1 MVIREKLRIKKR
13 RTALHFNLF
22 NHKKNALKMAKNV
35 FNKTGFKNG
44 KRVNDDGTITYINNI
59 NRFKSIIEE
68 SLESVK
74 EQGAK
79 LDEGFQEAI
88 NILEK
93 HTKKKIT
100 TFKEF
105 TDEIQ
110 KIKSYEDIN
119 NLTIGELF
127 NDIKNLPPIIREALK
142 TFPMSGHLIDAKL
155 KTTKSEINEIIP
167 RIELSQFED
176 RVVNSLIKSLY
187 LKSDKDKK
195 SETYYLG
202 NGEIRIAKNGNLI
215 AQLIIKPQELYK
227 EITGKKR
234 PNGKDIKEIR
244 EALNNL
250 SSKKYPI
257 EYRKKIDKEFIVEK
271 NSQPLLSFSS
281 LARFNEKENSKYVK
295 GNNDVF
301 TKKEDFI
308 ISFNP
313 IFIDQIKTKFVLF
326 PTDLED
332 KISLASPKRVKTAT
346 NNLRDYLLRGF
357 SNKKYSQQIYKNKL
371 EDVLNISH
379 QRKARREALLNEAL
393 EVCVKVELL
402 ENYSITTTSKGEK
415 FIFKLNPNFVK

>member
-1 MVIREKLRIKKR
+1 
-13 RTALHFNLF
+13 
-22 NHKKNALKMAKNV
+22 MAKNV

-142 TFPMSGHLIDAKL
+142 NYPISGHFIDAKL
-155 KTTKSEINEIIP
+155 
-167 RIELSQFED
+167 RISKDNIKDIVPKIKLSQFED
-176 RVVNSLIKSLY
+176 KVVTGLIKSLY
-187 LKSDKDKK
+187 ISSNKNRKDKD
-195 SETYYLG
+195 YYLG
-202 NGEIRIAKNGNLI
+202 NGEVQTSSNGNLI
-215 AQLIIKPQELYK
+215 AQMVINPQELYK
-227 EITGKKR
+227 EITRKKR

-244 EALNNL
+244 TALENL
-250 SSKKYPI
+250 SSKNYPI
-257 EYRKKIDKEFIVEK
+257 EYRKKVGKEFIVIRDSK
-271 NSQPLLSFSS
+271 PLLN
-281 LARFNEKENSKYVK
+281 FNPIAKFNKEEFSKYTK
-295 GNNDVF
+295 GDENLF
-301 TKKEDFI
+301 RQKEAFV

-313 IFIDQIKTKFVLF
+313 IFSDQIKTKFVLF

-332 KISLASPKRVKTAT
+332 KISLASPKRVKIST
-346 NNLRDYLLRGF
+346 NNLRDYLLRGL
-357 SNKKYSQQIYKNKL
+357 SSKNYSQEIYKEKL
-371 EDVLNISH
+371 LEILDVSKK
-379 QRKARREALLNEAL
+379 RKAIREALLNEAF
-393 EVCVKVELL
+393 EVCKEVGLL
-402 ENYSITTTSKGEK
+402 ESYSTTITSKGEK
-415 FIFKLNPNFVK
+415 YILKLNPNLI